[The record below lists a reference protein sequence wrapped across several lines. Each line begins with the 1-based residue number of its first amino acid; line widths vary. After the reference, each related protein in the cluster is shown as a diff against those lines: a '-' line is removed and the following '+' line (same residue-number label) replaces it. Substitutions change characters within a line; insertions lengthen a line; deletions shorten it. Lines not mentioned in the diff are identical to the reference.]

1 MLNEEI
7 KKLRKNLGLSQE
19 KFAEELGVVQRT
31 VSAWES
37 GQNEPTISTLMLIFK
52 KYKITPNQ
60 LIFGDNDLFFALL
73 TAYNIA
79 KENKVESEL
88 TELVN
93 SFIHKKWIEKWEKK
107 IRSFKGT
114 SFAQKLA
121 EAWGGKGERMLIVL
135 YYFIDHLEKFEF
147 EKFDKPTLIETLQSF
162 NIPKK
167 IRLKHLFSLKN
178 EDKENLIKWVN
189 ENLDE
194 LDAGTLLIDLPKT
207 KELIKEELNYINRFI
222 A

>member
-37 GQNEPTISTLMLIFK
+37 GQNEPTISTLLLIFK

-73 TAYNIA
+73 TAYNVA
-79 KENKVESEL
+79 KEHKVESEL

-93 SFIHKKWIEKWEKK
+93 SFIHKKWIEDWEKK

-114 SFAQKLA
+114 SFSQKLG
-121 EAWGGKGERMLIVL
+121 ESWGGKGERMLIVL
-135 YYFIDHLEKFEF
+135 FHFIEH
-147 EKFDKPTLIETLQSF
+147 IETLNLETFNKSTLINALTSF
-162 NIPKK
+162 SIPKK
-167 IRLKHLFSLKN
+167 IKAKHFFTLKQQDKN
-178 EDKENLIKWVN
+178 NLIEWVDN
-189 ENLDE
+189 NLDD
-194 LDAGTLLIDLPKT
+194 LDAGTLLADLPKT
-207 KELIKEELNYINRFI
+207 KEFIKSELNYINRFVV
-222 A
+222 